1 VRLGYEAAI
10 STPANRALARLDS
23 RPLAPSGHPGP
34 QGPPWL
40 EARGLSPPRLPQHGP
55 PSIHTLAGALSLGR
69 DRLLGR
75 DHALPQFLEHLSLRP
90 ELER

>member
-1 VRLGYEAAI
+1 V
-10 STPANRALARLDS
+10 
-23 RPLAPSGHPGP
+23 APSSWAVPTT
-34 QGPPWL
+34 
-40 EARGLSPPRLPQHGP
+40 LPQHGP